1 MLLQFSVLCTRD
13 MENTPS
19 VKNTRNT
26 NTKYIRQKD
35 TKMFLIKNTKMFLD
49 GADS

>member
-13 MENTPS
+13 MEDTPS

-26 NTKYIRQKD
+26 NRYIRQKD